1 MKLNLERKLARYT
14 NYLFEQE
21 RSDNTLSKYQ
31 RDIQKFIE
39 FSYGENL
46 TKELVINFKKE
57 LISKYAPKSVNSI
70 LAAVNGFLQWLG
82 LVQLKVK
89 PIKIQKEV
97 YARAEKELSF
107 NEYKKLVQA
116 AEKNGDIKMSL
127 IMQTICCSGIR
138 VSELEFI
145 TVESIK
151 NRRAYVNCK
160 GKTRM
165 VILQKELCL
174 CLKEY
179 CKKQKINIGSIFLNT
194 KGKPVDRF
202 YVWKKMKSL
211 CKQAG
216 ILSTKV
222 FPHNLRH
229 LFARTFYKTHKDLSR
244 LADLLGH
251 SSVDT
256 TKIYTVESSVIHERQ
271 LKKMSLFLGKK
282 MTT

>member
-1 MKLNLERKLARYT
+1 MKLNLERKLTKYI

-21 RSDNTLSKYQ
+21 RSENTISKYQ
-31 RDIQKFIE
+31 RDIQKFIV
-39 FSYGENL
+39 FLNGESLN
-46 TKELVINFKKE
+46 KEIVINFKKE
-57 LISKYAPKSVNSI
+57 IISKYAPKSVNSI

-145 TVESIK
+145 TMESIK

-160 GKTRM
+160 GKTRI

-174 CLKEY
+174 SLKEY
-179 CKKQKINIGSIFLNT
+179 CKKQKIKSGSIFLNT
-194 KGKPVDRF
+194 KGNPVDRF

-211 CKQAG
+211 CKKAG
-216 ILSTKV
+216 VLSTKV

-229 LFARTFYKTHKDLSR
+229 LFARTFYKVNKDLSR

-256 TKIYTVESSVIHERQ
+256 TKIYTVESSIIHERQ
-271 LKKMSLFLGKK
+271 LGKMSLFLNKK
-282 MTT
+282 IAT